1 MTSKKNQETP
11 TKQTVADFPLLKEQW
26 HPTKNGT
33 HLPNEVTVGSSR
45 KVWWKCSNGL
55 DHEWEAVVHKRTS
68 RGDGCPYCSGQKLSK
83 SNSLATLHPDL
94 ASQLHPTKNG
104 ELSAETLIAGSH
116 KKVWWQCSKISDH
129 KWEAVVHKRTSRGNG
144 CPYCSGQKLSK
155 SNSLAT
161 LYPDIALQFHP
172 TKNGTIT
179 ARQVLGGSSKKYWWK
194 CPKGPDHEW
203 QASVQKRT
211 SSGRNCPC
219 CAGKQLSVTNS
230 LLSLHPQIALQFH
243 PVKNE
248 KTTVNQLLA
257 GTHKKIWWKC
267 PKGSDHEWEA
277 SVVSRAYGRGCPC
290 CVRLKLSITN
300 SLATLHPDIALQFHP
315 TKNDT
320 ITADQVLGGSSK
332 KYWWKC
338 LKGPDHEWEATVHQ
352 RTSSGSGCPCCSGLK
367 LSATNSLATL
377 YPDIALE
384 FDPIKNGKMTPAEV
398 ISGSDTKYWWKCP
411 KGPDHEWQAAASSR
425 TRGGNGCPCCA
436 GLKPS
441 TTNSLATLHPN
452 VALEL
457 HPIKNG
463 KLSAE
468 NLIAGSHKKVWWQC
482 SKNPFHEWET
492 SVQSRTQSRGGT
504 GCPICNSGFT
514 VELLRNFVKSLINHI
529 EFFTPAERYMIFQ
542 QAGILKCTGRAKDL
556 IKAITTGRFPHEELE
571 RFSAGRDSLA
581 DQFINGE
588 INSCETLADSL
599 DRDDINQV
607 TVNLEENPLE
617 ILLDAESDLPI
628 INTHQSLESIDR
640 AVQLVSMDS
649 EAIEFL
655 LASKTTQL
663 WQHAFQNKIQARE
676 QALSFNGTEYSERV
690 KNRFLADLDAAENL
704 KLPQNYSF
712 RVKGKLTQPNLM
724 QLLIASQLKHRTGL
738 GNWSGTGTGKTLS
751 AILASRAINARL
763 TIVCC
768 PNPVV
773 GSSKTGRGWA
783 DEIVSI
789 FPDSKVQI
797 KTLSP
802 EWQAQDTHKY
812 LIINYE
818 QLQKS
823 DAHAL
828 IRKLIDQSSI
838 DMIIIDE
845 IHYAKQRKKENL
857 SLRRELLTALITLAR
872 KQNPNLRVL
881 GLSAT
886 PIINNLHEGKSLLE
900 MITGVQ
906 YPELETKATIPNC
919 HKLHQQLVIHGY
931 RWRHNYAQE
940 FLEKRIEID
949 CSQYVDK
956 IRSLG
961 KNASPHTID
970 ELLTKAR
977 LPMIRENC
985 LPGKKTLIYTHYIEG
1000 ITEQLASALRADGH
1014 VVGFYTGEDK
1024 TGLKPFL
1031 EGNVN
1036 VLIGSS
1042 AIATGI
1048 DGLQNV
1054 CDQLIVNILPWT
1066 SSEYE
1071 QLTGRIARQGQQ
1083 SNSVTIVLPITYAN
1097 INGIRWSWEES
1108 KLSRIKWKKDVA
1120 SAAVDGVIPEGHLQT
1135 PEQTTKHLLDWL
1147 ERLSTG
1153 SVNMVERSPLL
1164 LAPFA
1169 DNPPEEVRRL
1179 AKYGDLSRLNQL
1191 WNVSLS
1197 ATTHTRLKENPEEWH
1212 HYHQLYRSARE
1223 SWTVIPY
1230 EEMIHWCRE
1239 RTGFKY
1245 KIGDFGCGEAKLAE
1259 AINGTHT
1266 IYSFD
1271 HIAINDNVTACDMT
1285 QVPLGDELLDVALF
1299 SLSLMGKNFPDYLKE
1314 AHRTLRLDGILIIF
1328 EPTSRFIDDQG
1339 INHSSQFAKDLEQ
1352 FGFSGGTVE
1361 TLGLF
1366 TRIQAIKR
1374 FKKPRSDITISF
1386 KKY

>member
-1 MTSKKNQETP
+1 MTSEKAQETL
-11 TKQTVADFPLLKEQW
+11 TKQTVADFPLLKKQW
-26 HPTKNGT
+26 HPTKNGALQPEDVP
-33 HLPNEVTVGSSR
+33 HKSLK
-45 KVWWKCSNGL
+45 KVWWKCEHGE
-55 DHEWEAVVHKRTS
+55 DHEWETRVHDRM
-68 RGDGCPYCSGQKLSK
+68 RGSQCGFCINQRLSIT
-83 SNSLATLHPDL
+83 NSLKTLHPLL
-94 ASQLHPTKNG
+94 AKEWHPTKNEGLTPEKVIGTGYKKYWWICLENPSHDWEASVTSRIREDGSYRSCPVCRATPLSITHPEIAAQWHPSKNLPLKPQDFIAGSPQRAWWKCEKGPDHEWETKIVERLKTGCPHCDGKKLSITNSLEVRYPSLAKEWHPTKNG
-104 ELSAETLIAGSH
+104 EL
-116 KKVWWQCSKISDH
+116 KPNKVFGGG
-129 KWEAVVHKRTSRGNG
+129 KR
-144 CPYCSGQKLSK
+144 
-155 SNSLAT
+155 
-161 LYPDIALQFHP
+161 
-172 TKNGTIT
+172 
-179 ARQVLGGSSKKYWWK
+179 KYWWK
-194 CPKGPDHEW
+194 CEKGD
-203 QASVQKRT
+203 
-211 SSGRNCPC
+211 
-219 CAGKQLSVTNS
+219 
-230 LLSLHPQIALQFH
+230 
-243 PVKNE
+243 
-248 KTTVNQLLA
+248 
-257 GTHKKIWWKC
+257 
-267 PKGSDHEWEA
+267 DHEWEA
-277 SVVSRAYGRGCPC
+277 SVQKRAAGQGCSICRGLT
-290 CVRLKLSITN
+290 VVN
-300 SLATLHPDIALQFHP
+300 SNCLASTHPELVPQWHP
-315 TKNDT
+315 TKNTNLTPYDVIAGNST
-320 ITADQVLGGSSK
+320 PV
-332 KYWWKC
+332 WWIC
-338 LKGPDHEWEATVHQ
+338 LKDSEHEWSTSCKN
-352 RTSSGSGCPCCSGLK
+352 RTKPGRDTTRGCPYCSNQK
-367 LSATNSLATL
+367 VSKSNSLAVTN
-377 YPDIALE
+377 PALAAE
-384 FDPIKNGKMTPAEV
+384 WHPTKNGILTAQDVVEKSGIKIWWLCQKD
-398 ISGSDTKYWWKCP
+398 IS
-411 KGPDHEWQAAASSR
+411 HEWR
-425 TRGGNGCPCCA
+425 TSPARR
-436 GLKPS
+436 
-441 TTNSLATLHPN
+441 
-452 VALEL
+452 VY
-457 HPIKNG
+457 
-463 KLSAE
+463 
-468 NLIAGSHKKVWWQC
+468 
-482 SKNPFHEWET
+482 
-492 SVQSRTQSRGGT
+492 GT
-504 GCPICNSGFT
+504 GCPICNGGTT
-514 VELLRNFVKSLINHI
+514 VEALRNFVKSLINHI
-529 EFFTPAERYMIFQ
+529 ESFTPAERYMIFQ
-542 QAGILKCTGRAKDL
+542 QAGILKCAGRAKDL
-556 IKAITTGRFPHEELE
+556 IKAITAGRFPHEELE
-571 RFSAGRDSLA
+571 KFVAGQDSLA

-588 INSCETLADSL
+588 INSYEALSESL
-599 DRDDINQV
+599 DCDDIDQI
-607 TVNLEENPLE
+607 TINLEETTLE
-617 ILLDAESDLPI
+617 ALLDTQSKLPT
-628 INTHQSLESIDR
+628 INTSQSLESIDR
-640 AVQLVSMDS
+640 AVQLVSMDN

-663 WQHAFQNKIQARE
+663 WQHAFQNKVQARE
-676 QALSFNGTEYSERV
+676 QAQAFCGTEYSERV

-704 KLPQNYSF
+704 ELPQNYSF
-712 RVKGKLTQPNLM
+712 RVKGKLAQPNLM
-724 QLLIASQLKHRTGL
+724 QLLIASQLKQRTGL

-789 FPDSKVQI
+789 FPESKVQI

-802 EWQAQDTHKY
+802 EWQAQDVHKY

-818 QLQKS
+818 QLQKP
-823 DAHAL
+823 DASGL
-828 IRKLIDQSSI
+828 IHKLIDQSSI

-857 SLRRELLTALITLAR
+857 SLRRELLTTLITLAR

-886 PIINNLHEGKSLLE
+886 PIINNLQEGKSLLE

-940 FLEKRIEID
+940 FLEKRVEID

-956 IRSLG
+956 IRALG
-961 KNASPHTID
+961 KKAPPHDID
-970 ELLTKAR
+970 ELLTEAR
-977 LPMIRENC
+977 LPTIRENC
-985 LPGKKTLIYTHYIEG
+985 LPGKKTLIYTHYVEG
-1000 ITEQLASALRADGH
+1000 ITEKLASALRADGH

-1024 TGLKPFL
+1024 TGLEPFL
-1031 EGNVN
+1031 KGNVN

-1083 SNSVTIVLPITYAN
+1083 SSSVTIVLPITYAN

-1153 SVNMVERSPLL
+1153 SVNMIERSPI
-1164 LAPFA
+1164 LAAPLV
-1169 DNPPEEVRRL
+1169 DNPSEETQRL
-1179 AKYGDLSRLNQL
+1179 VQYGDLSKLNQL

-1197 ATTHTRLKENPEEWH
+1197 TTTHTRLKENPEEWH
-1212 HYHQLYRSARE
+1212 HYHYLYRSSRE

-1239 RTGFKY
+1239 RTGFNY

-1271 HIAINDNVTACDMT
+1271 HIAINTNVTACDMT
-1285 QVPLGDELLDVALF
+1285 HVPLEDEILDVALF

-1361 TLGLF
+1361 TIGLF

-1374 FKKPRSDITISF
+1374 FKVLIHNSPTISL
-1386 KKY
+1386 KG

>member
-1 MTSKKNQETP
+1 MSSKKKPGT
-11 TKQTVADFPLLKEQW
+11 TAKQTIGDFPLLKEQW
-26 HPTKNGT
+26 HPTKNGVL
-33 HLPNEVTVGSSR
+33 LPNQV
-45 KVWWKCSNGL
+45 
-55 DHEWEAVVHKRTS
+55 A
-68 RGDGCPYCSGQKLSK
+68 
-83 SNSLATLHPDL
+83 
-94 ASQLHPTKNG
+94 
-104 ELSAETLIAGSH
+104 AGSH
-116 KKVWWQCSKISDH
+116 KK
-129 KWEAVVHKRTSRGNG
+129 
-144 CPYCSGQKLSK
+144 L
-155 SNSLAT
+155 
-161 LYPDIALQFHP
+161 
-172 TKNGTIT
+172 
-179 ARQVLGGSSKKYWWK
+179 WWK

-203 QASVQKRT
+203 EAAAYSRV
-211 SSGRNCPC
+211 SGKGCPC
-219 CAGKQLSVTNS
+219 CSGRQVSVTNS
-230 LLSLHPQIALQFH
+230 LLILFPNIAQQFH
-243 PVKNE
+243 PTKNGQTKVNDIPSGSAKKYWWKCDKGPDHE
-248 KTTVNQLLA
+248 WEETPSRRTIGKRNCPHCAGKKVSATNSLVVLFPEISKQFHPTKNGSLQSNQLTV
-257 GTHKKIWWKC
+257 GSGRKIWWKC
-267 PKGSDHEWEA
+267 PNGPDHEWDETPYN
-277 SVVSRAYGRGCPC
+277 RAINNLGCPC
-290 CVRLKLSITN
+290 CSGRQLSITN
-300 SLATLHPDIALQFHP
+300 SLQAKYSEIANQFHS
-315 TKNDT
+315 TKNNGL
-320 ITADQVLGGSSK
+320 TADKVLAGSAV

-338 LKGPDHEWEATVHQ
+338 DKGPDHEWEATANE
-352 RTSSGSGCPCCSGLK
+352 RTSNKSGCPHCAGLK
-367 LSATNSLATL
+367 PSLTNTL
-377 YPDIALE
+377 KAIHPEIFAQLHPTKNNGIIAE
-384 FDPIKNGKMTPAEV
+384 EIVA
-398 ISGSDTKYWWKCP
+398 GSHKKLWWKCP
-411 KGPDHEWQAAASSR
+411 KGPDHEWEARPADR
-425 TRGGNGCPCCA
+425 TKPNGTNCPCCA
-436 GLKPS
+436 NKKVS
-441 TTNSLATLHPN
+441 VTNSLASLYPLI
-452 VALEL
+452 AKEL
-457 HPIKNG
+457 HPTKNEG
-463 KLSAE
+463 FTAE
-468 NLIAGSHKKVWWQC
+468 QLIAGSNDKVWWQC
-482 SKNPFHEWET
+482 LKNPSHAWEA
-492 SVQSRTQSRGGT
+492 QIIDRTKPDGT
-504 GCPICNSGFT
+504 GCPLCNGGT
-514 VELLRNFVKSLINHI
+514 TIEVLRIFVKSLINHI

-571 RFSAGRDSLA
+571 KFSAGQDSLA

-588 INSCETLADSL
+588 INSCATLADSL
-599 DRDDINQV
+599 NSDDINQV
-607 TVNLEENPLE
+607 TVNPEENPLE
-617 ILLDAESDLPI
+617 ILLDTESDLPI

-663 WQHAFQNKIQARE
+663 WQHAFQNKVQARE
-676 QALSFNGTEYSERV
+676 QAQTFRGTEYSERV
-690 KNRFLADLDAAENL
+690 RDRFLADLDAAENL
-704 KLPQNYSF
+704 ELPKNYSF
-712 RVKGKLTQPNLM
+712 RIKGKLTQPNLM
-724 QLLIASQLKHRTGL
+724 QLLIASQLKQRTGL

-802 EWQAQDTHKY
+802 EWQAHDIHKY

-818 QLQKS
+818 QLQKPEAS
-823 DAHAL
+823 PL
-828 IRKLIDQSSI
+828 IRKLIDQNSI

-857 SLRRELLTALITLAR
+857 SLRRELLTTLIILAR
-872 KQNPNLRVL
+872 QQNPNLRVL

-886 PIINNLHEGKSLLE
+886 PIINNLQEGKSLLE

-940 FLEKRIEID
+940 FVEKRIEVD
-949 CSQYVDK
+949 CSQYIEK
-956 IRSLG
+956 IRALG
-961 KNASPHTID
+961 KNTPPYDID
-970 ELLTKAR
+970 ELLTEAR
-977 LPMIRENC
+977 LPIIRENC
-985 LPGKKTLIYTHYIEG
+985 STGKKTLIYTHYVEG
-1000 ITEQLASALRADGH
+1000 ITEKLASTLRADGH

-1024 TGLKPFL
+1024 TGLEPFL
-1031 EGNVN
+1031 KGNVN
-1036 VLIGSS
+1036 ILIGSS

-1083 SNSVTIVLPITYAN
+1083 SSSVTIVLPITYAH
-1097 INGIRWSWEES
+1097 INGTRWSWEES

-1135 PEQTTKHLLDWL
+1135 PEQTTKYLLDWL
-1147 ERLSTG
+1147 ERLSSG
-1153 SVNMVERSPLL
+1153 SVNMIERSSLL
-1164 LAPFA
+1164 ISPFV
-1169 DNPPEEVRRL
+1169 DSPSEETRRL
-1179 AKYGDLSRLNQL
+1179 AKYGDLSKLNQL

-1212 HYHQLYRSARE
+1212 HYHHLYRSARE

-1230 EEMIHWCRE
+1230 EEMIHWCQE
-1239 RTGFKY
+1239 RTGFNY

-1271 HIAINDNVTACDMT
+1271 HIAINDNVIACDMAC
-1285 QVPLGDELLDVALF
+1285 VPLEDEILDVALF
-1299 SLSLMGKNFPDYLKE
+1299 SLSLMGKNFSDYLKE

-1328 EPTSRFIDDQG
+1328 EPTSRFIDDKG
-1339 INHSSQFAKDLEQ
+1339 TDHSAQFAKDLEQ

-1361 TLGLF
+1361 TIGLF

-1374 FKKPRSDITISF
+1374 FKNPRNDISISF
-1386 KKY
+1386 KNR